1 MIAYLDTS
9 ALVKLYVAEEFSDR
23 VREIVNSCSAA
34 STHMIAYVEARAA
47 FARLNREDRLS
58 QSSHAKIKVQFDDDW
73 GKYAK
78 VETLN
83 DLVRR
88 AGDLAEAFAL
98 RVYDSVH
105 LASAE
110 YVKNQSTAPI
120 IFACFDRRLNR
131 AASALGMKT
140 I

>member
-1 MIAYLDTS
+1 MIVYLDTS

-34 STHMIAYVEARAA
+34 STHMIAYAEARAA

-98 RVYDSVH
+98 RGFDSVH
-105 LASAE
+105 LAAAE
-110 YVKNQSTAPI
+110 YVKNKSTAAI